1 MPGPLAAVFEEQGI
15 VGPQRRG
22 PGQREQRR
30 AQPRLLVDLGRDQQ
44 DLDRQLAAQRRGELR
59 DGRGSGDWYEST
71 TGLAAVRAFYH
82 LPKRWDALVEYRWL
96 GVDETDTD
104 RRGFLLGVDRKIG
117 DNLKLGVGYNFTDF
131 SDDLTELDYERRF
144 AVAAFSNG
152 EGIAIARF
160 EPAGDGIAELA
171 VVVKPEWRRLGL
183 ATQLFALLEAA
194 AIERGM
200 NRLEAFYLA
209 ENHAIERVLEK
220 RGFGGIETAL

>member
-1 MPGPLAAVFEEQGI
+1 MITPLQPHTGLPKDYPFDYERRLTLADGRVVHIRPVVPADAALLAQEIDEI
-15 VGPQRRG
+15 DSDTLYQRFFNPSIR
-22 PGQREQRR
+22 
-30 AQPRLLVDLGRDQQ
+30 
-44 DLDRQLAAQRRGELR
+44 LDRKRLR
-59 DGRGSGDWYEST
+59 
-71 TGLAAVRAFYH
+71 H
-82 LPKRWDALVEYRWL
+82 
-96 GVDETDTD
+96 
-104 RRGFLLGVDRKIG
+104 
-117 DNLKLGVGYNFTDF
+117 
-131 SDDLTELDYERRF
+131 LTELDYERRF

-220 RGFGGIETAL
+220 RGFGGIEIEGGVARVAKTLGLPPRRPRPD